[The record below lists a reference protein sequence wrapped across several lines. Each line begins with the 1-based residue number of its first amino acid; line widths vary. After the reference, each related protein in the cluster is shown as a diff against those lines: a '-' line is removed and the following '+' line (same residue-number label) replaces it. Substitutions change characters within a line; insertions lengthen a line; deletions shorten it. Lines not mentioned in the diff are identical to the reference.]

1 MIGARKIPDDLAYR
15 FFNKPALHPLVSGKP
30 RGPARKE
37 ASKWTFLEIGW
48 FEHAAVL
55 HTI

>member
-1 MIGARKIPDDLAYR
+1 VIGARKIPDDLAYR

>member
-30 RGPARKE
+30 RGPAKKE
-37 ASKWTFLEIGW
+37 ASKRTVVEIGW
-48 FEHAAVL
+48 FGHAAVL
-55 HTI
+55 HPI